1 MCKCRAHRSGHSL
14 GSHLGGVRGFV
25 CYRAKVTRS
34 WAGSGFRCAVSCAV
48 STGPCSE
55 YLLYK
60 HEQEPFII
68 SPELFIK
75 ISQMSPE
82 LFINFSQMSPELF
95 INFSQMSPGLFIIF
109 SQMSPELFINFSQM
123 SPELFINFSQ
133 MSPELFIN
141 FSQMSPELFINFSQM
156 PPELFINFSKMF
168 PELFIYI
175 YIILY
180 IPPCQLRGGAV
191 QPFCSEETACIAS
204 SSTKWMCMHDRIS
217 LLNVGP
223 WFSWSAKFGYIF
235 RMS

>member
-34 WAGSGFRCAVSCAV
+34 WAGSGFRCAV

-95 INFSQMSPGLFIIF
+95 INFSQMSP
-109 SQMSPELFINFSQM
+109 ELFINFSQM

-133 MSPELFIN
+133 MSLELFIN

-156 PPELFINFSKMF
+156 PPELFINFSKMS

-175 YIILY
+175 YIYHIIYTPLSIKGWGCATIL
-180 IPPCQLRGGAV
+180 
-191 QPFCSEETACIAS
+191 
-204 SSTKWMCMHDRIS
+204 
-217 LLNVGP
+217 
-223 WFSWSAKFGYIF
+223 
-235 RMS
+235 